1 MGSFKAA
8 VNMSSL
14 QKNARA
20 TLPSLIDEEKDTDR
34 GVIFSI
40 SGPVVV
46 AERMKGS
53 AMYELVRV
61 GVYQLVGEIIRLE
74 GDTATIQVYEETS
87 GCQVGDPVIR
97 TGKPLSVELGPGI
110 MDNIFDGIQRP
121 LESIEALS
129 QSIFIPRG
137 INTVALDREK
147 QWQFTPADVKVG
159 DVVSGGDILGFIKE
173 NNLIKH
179 RLMVP
184 PRAAGVVTRIAPA
197 GNYHVEDVVYTLEY
211 EGQEKSYGMVHSWP
225 VRVPRPTAEK
235 LAGDTPL
242 LTG

>member
-1 MGSFKAA
+1 MGEFCSPCL
-8 VNMSSL
+8 MTSL
-14 QKNARA
+14 QKTARA
-20 TLPSLIDEEKDTDR
+20 TLPSLVDTDKETDR

-46 AERMKGS
+46 AEQMRGA

-61 GVYQLVGEIIRLE
+61 GIYQLVGEIIRLE
-74 GDTATIQVYEETS
+74 NDTATIQVYEETS
-87 GCQVGDPVIR
+87 GCQVGDPVLR

-147 QWQFTPADVKVG
+147 QWQFTPADVKVIYQIG
-159 DVVSGGDILGFIKE
+159 FLVIMDIEQI
-173 NNLIKH
+173 
-179 RLMVP
+179 LM
-184 PRAAGVVTRIAPA
+184 A
-197 GNYHVEDVVYTLEY
+197 
-211 EGQEKSYGMVHSWP
+211 W
-225 VRVPRPTAEK
+225 
-235 LAGDTPL
+235 
-242 LTG
+242 